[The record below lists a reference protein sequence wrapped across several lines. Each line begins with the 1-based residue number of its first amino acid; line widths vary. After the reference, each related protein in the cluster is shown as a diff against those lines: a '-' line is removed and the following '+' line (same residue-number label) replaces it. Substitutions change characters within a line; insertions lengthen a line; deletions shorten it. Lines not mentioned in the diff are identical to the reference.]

1 VLLDRDGYIRKY
13 KALPDCIRCL
23 NSEVYKEYEDNDES
37 ENGNPKTKFK
47 ARNYVR
53 CKKLKAIVAIGYGAI
68 CEYFVSK

>member
-1 VLLDRDGYIRKY
+1 VPLDRDGYIRKY

-23 NSEVYKEYEDNDES
+23 NSEIYKEYEDNDENK
-37 ENGNPKTKFK
+37 EAKFR

-68 CEYFVSK
+68 CEYFAGK

>member
-13 KALPDCIRCL
+13 KALPDCTRCL
-23 NSEVYKEYEDNDES
+23 NSGVYVEYEDDGEKS
-37 ENGNPKTKFK
+37 KAKFK

-53 CKKLKAIVAIGYGAI
+53 CWKLNAIVAIGYGAI